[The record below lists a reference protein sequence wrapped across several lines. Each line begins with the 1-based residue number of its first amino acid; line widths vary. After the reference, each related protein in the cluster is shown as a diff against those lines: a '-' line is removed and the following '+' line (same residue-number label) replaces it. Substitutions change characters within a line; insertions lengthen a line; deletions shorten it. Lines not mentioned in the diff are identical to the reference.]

1 MSTRPRTTVS
11 GWVALAV
18 LSGAAYLAA
27 QPSSSRVPA
36 GADDRTVIHVLNR
49 LGFGPTAGAV
59 QRVRQLGVAAYIE
72 EQLHPERIADGSLEP
87 RLAGFSTLTKS
98 TRQLAD
104 DYFLPAL
111 VERRARQRSAAA
123 AATPGGDPP
132 QTPGPMENMRLQRT
146 VAAELSQ
153 QRILRA
159 AYSERQLQEVLV
171 DFWFNHFNVFVG
183 KGAVRIY
190 VTEYERD
197 VIRPHVLGTFRDLL
211 GATASSPA
219 MLFYLDNWQSSAA
232 PGART
237 SDEPPPRFGPRR
249 QAFNRPDAR
258 GQVRRRGLNENYS
271 RELMELHT
279 LGVDGGYTQ
288 QDIQEV
294 ARAFTGWTIDTPR
307 LGGAFRFD
315 PRLHDDG
322 DKVVLGRRIPGGGG
336 RKDGE
341 EVLDLLAKHPSTAR
355 FIATKLARRFVSDDP
370 PPALV
375 ARAADRFR
383 QSGGNIREVVRT
395 IVTSPEFFARE
406 AYRAKVKNP
415 LEFVVS
421 AVRALGVD
429 AAGALP
435 LVQAVRE
442 LGMPIYGAQPPT
454 GYVDRAGTWVNSGAL
469 LNRMNFVISLG
480 NGRLR
485 AFRQASDIR
494 SLPVDEARRAI
505 ISTALAGDVSEA
517 TAATA
522 ARAET
527 TPQAIALLLGSPEF
541 QKR

>member
-1 MSTRPRTTVS
+1 MTTHTRTTVS

-18 LSGAAYLAA
+18 LSGAVYLAA
-27 QPSSSRVPA
+27 QPNPARVPA
-36 GADDRTVIHVLNR
+36 GADDSVVIHVLNR

-98 TRQLAD
+98 TRQLAN
-104 DYFLPAL
+104 DYYLPAL
-111 VERRARQRSAAA
+111 MERRARQRSAAS

-132 QTPGPMENMRLQRT
+132 QTPEPTENVRLQRT

-171 DFWFNHFNVFVG
+171 DFWFNHFNVFAG

-190 VTEYERD
+190 LTEYERD
-197 VIRPHVLGTFRDLL
+197 VIRPHVLGTFRELL

-249 QAFNRPDAR
+249 QTFNRPDAR
-258 GQVRRRGLNENYS
+258 GQVRRRGLNENYA

-288 QDIQEV
+288 KDIQEV

-375 ARAADRFR
+375 ERAGDRFR
-383 QSGGNIREVVRT
+383 QTGGNIREVVRT

-429 AAGALP
+429 VASALP
-435 LVQAVRE
+435 LAQAVRE

-469 LNRMNFVISLG
+469 LNRMNFAISLG
-480 NGRLR
+480 NGRMR
-485 AFRQASDIR
+485 AFRHASDIR
-494 SLPVDEARRAI
+494 SLPADEARRAL
-505 ISTALAGDVSEA
+505 ISTALAGDVSES

-522 ARAET
+522 ARADT